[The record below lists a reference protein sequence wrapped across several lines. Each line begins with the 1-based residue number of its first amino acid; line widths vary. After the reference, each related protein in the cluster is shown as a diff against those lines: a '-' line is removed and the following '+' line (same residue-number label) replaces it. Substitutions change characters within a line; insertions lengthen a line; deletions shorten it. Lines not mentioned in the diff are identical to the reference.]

1 MSKSNQQSPKDLG
14 FKRWVMLF
22 VLLGVSAHVGV
33 FYLFSLDLK
42 EASAPVAQTSFVV
55 FQPEG
60 VPRASDELEQRA
72 YLFDS
77 EPLFLPTNRNYSG
90 PIKTDASVWEP
101 EVGLSA
107 AYDPDI
113 RWDDSLLMMETSI
126 AGDLNTPLQ
135 LLEKVPR
142 DFVSEFG
149 ADQRQAAKPKKDGL
163 FIEAKTVQGQQVL
176 RTFIEIEDNLDI
188 EFPLNPVEFSV
199 LLTEFGLAG
208 DPLLINPSGNEN
220 TDNFVREFVL
230 QNVHPILLGTTGYL
244 HVRIG
249 L

>member
-1 MSKSNQQSPKDLG
+1 MSKTSKPSQKDLG
-14 FKRWVMLF
+14 FKRWVFLF
-22 VLLGVSAHVGV
+22 VLVGVSVHMGV
-33 FYLFSLDLK
+33 FYLFSLDLE
-42 EASAPVAQTSFVV
+42 EAPAREAQTSFVV
-55 FQPEG
+55 FQPEDI
-60 VPRASDELEQRA
+60 PRADDELEQRA

-77 EPLFLPTNRNYSG
+77 EPIFLPTNRNYSG
-90 PIKTDASVWEP
+90 PIKMDASVWEP
-101 EVGLSA
+101 EVALSA

-126 AGDLNTPLQ
+126 SGDLNTPLQ

-149 ADQRQAAKPKKDGL
+149 AEQQGNPMPKKRGL
-163 FIEAKTVQGQQVL
+163 FIEAKTVLGQQVL
-176 RTFIEIEDNLDI
+176 RTFIEFEDMMEID
-188 EFPLNPVEFSV
+188 FPLNPVEFSV

-208 DPLLINPSGNEN
+208 EPLLINPSGNEN
-220 TDNFVREFVL
+220 TDNFVREFIL
-230 QNVHPILLGTTGYL
+230 QDVHPILLGTTGYL